1 MAMLRRINA
10 ALPEL
15 LAGIV
20 LYGIVLQFGGVWFMS
35 DKLQYTIG
43 LWIGIGLALGMAINM
58 AVVIL
63 DAVDVMASRGTAV
76 RTGLWSVLRYL
87 VVVGVFVGAWYFEIG
102 NPLVMFLGLMGLKA
116 SAYLQPFLH
125 KFILQMQKRIIKRG
139 DKPTNKV

>member
-1 MAMLRRINA
+1 MLRRINA

-20 LYGIVLQFGGVWFMS
+20 LYGIVLQFVGVWFMP

-76 RTGLWSVLRYL
+76 RTGQST
-87 VVVGVFVGAWYFEIG
+87 VF
-102 NPLVMFLGLMGLKA
+102 
-116 SAYLQPFLH
+116 
-125 KFILQMQKRIIKRG
+125 R
-139 DKPTNKV
+139 